1 MADDTNDR
9 RKGGPAAGAPSAAKR
24 PFATLDLK
32 ATEIKITPVQGISKS
47 PAAKAAQG
55 TPMPQPN
62 TPQSLASEI
71 RPEDVPTPAPAWTY
85 AVPGSAQSPTGRTTA
100 SSAATGTAKPGEP
113 PANVIIQKRGG
124 FFSHLAASIVGGLL
138 ATAGL
143 YWALPQL
150 GITLPALPQS
160 NDTAAIAQRLQAIE
174 KHPGNTAD
182 LEARLAALEKSTSRI
197 PALLESQT
205 RLVADTKAALAS
217 TASDTGVPELL
228 TRLSTLEDKLKTVQ
242 DASATGGNTGGGE
255 QITALAGKVS
265 ELENT
270 LATQIADAKKTLTSD
285 VDQRLADI
293 TAATATAKSGAER
306 FDKDIAGMRSETAT
320 LSERLAALK
329 DENSRLAATAKLAA
343 ETSADLKSDLRAVK
357 ESAASPADLTS
368 AVEPLN
374 KKLAA
379 LESQVKEL
387 TEADEQRRAEAERA
401 VFALQLQNL
410 KRALDSGRDYAPE
423 LAAVKEATSEKFD
436 LAPLAAHAD
445 EGVPSKTDLQK
456 DFRTAANAAIDAE
469 AEPADGNVVDRFLAS
484 AKSIVRVR
492 QVDHPVDDKSTEAI
506 VGRMQLAIDDG
517 RFADALHE
525 AQTLPAKAAAAAKPY
540 VDRVAARVSIDQA
553 IAKIEDQLKA
563 SAASDSA
570 GQEE

>member
-55 TPMPQPN
+55 TPMPQ
-62 TPQSLASEI
+62 TSMPQSLASEV
-71 RPEDVPTPAPAWTY
+71 RPEDVPLPAPAWTY
-85 AVPGSAQSPTGRTTA
+85 ATLGNAQSASDSSAGQRA
-100 SSAATGTAKPGEP
+100 SSSTAKSAEL
-113 PANVIIQKRGG
+113 ATNVIIQKRGG
-124 FFSHLAASIVGGLL
+124 FFSHLAASIVGGIL

-174 KHPGNTAD
+174 KQPGNAAD

-228 TRLSTLEDKLKTVQ
+228 TRLSTIEEKLKTAQTSGV
-242 DASATGGNTGGGE
+242 TGADTGNSE

-265 ELENT
+265 ELEST
-270 LATQIADAKKTLTSD
+270 LAAQIADTKKSLTTD
-285 VDQRLADI
+285 IDQRLADI
-293 TAATATAKSGAER
+293 SAATATAKSGAER
-306 FDKDIAGMRSETAT
+306 FDKDVASIRSETAS
-320 LSERLAALK
+320 LSERLSALRE
-329 DENSRLAATAKLAA
+329 ENSRLAATAKLAA
-343 ETSADLKSDLRAVK
+343 ETSSDLKSDLRAIK
-357 ESAASPADLTS
+357 ESAASPSDLTS
-368 AVEPLN
+368 AVEPLI

-379 LESQVKEL
+379 LESHVKEL
-387 TEADEQRRAEAERA
+387 AEADEQRRADAERA

-423 LAAVKEATSEKFD
+423 LAAVKDATSEKFD
-436 LAPLAAHAD
+436 FAVLDASAAA
-445 EGVPSKTDLQK
+445 GVPTKADLQK

-469 AEPADGNVVDRFLAS
+469 AEPADGSVVDRFLAS

-492 QVDHPVDDKSTEAI
+492 KVDHPLDDKSTEAI

-525 AQTLPAKAAAAAKPY
+525 AQTLPAKAATATKPY
-540 VDRVAARVSIDQA
+540 VDRIAARVSVDQA

-563 SAASDSA
+563 STASDSS